1 MYKRNLQ
8 NVCTC
13 HIWVPGRGSHS
24 GSIHEKKNL
33 ASSKAAILG
42 DPVPERLLKTTHVP
56 THDVPAIGAF
66 GQRLHLRSPQ
76 GTSGEN
82 PFKL

>member
-1 MYKRNLQ
+1 MSALATFGYQAVAPILAPFMK
-8 NVCTC
+8 
-13 HIWVPGRGSHS
+13 
-24 GSIHEKKNL
+24 KKNL